1 MIYQFGRGKKVGAS
15 TSAVAAR
22 ILATLSANERQKSS
36 ALIAEECGAENCR
49 GRAGHWQTTRTCE
62 DQHGQ
67 LQSAQTRTRCTCAGE
82 ADDKYAAGHTRR
94 PWRCRLEK
102 QKQRDDA
109 SVTSKN
115 DIHCRTPGQ
124 SYEGG
129 GRSRGHGSTDREW
142 RKARSRRQKPYRRH
156 HHGQLS
162 SWQSRGDDSA
172 DRK

>member
-1 MIYQFGRGKKVGAS
+1 VKYQFGRG
-15 TSAVAAR
+15 R
-22 ILATLSANERQKSS
+22 RLERPHQQWLHESWRPCQQPSGRNLQHRSNKT
-36 ALIAEECGAENCR
+36 AENCR